1 MRFVISCLLFTAAII
16 AGCKKDEVLNIPELR
31 DYYPLAVG
39 KTFTYRMDSIKIA
52 PFGVKLD
59 TVYYLAKDTV
69 ENKFIDAMGRESY
82 RIFRFIKDTLPN
94 STQPWR
100 FAATYVA
107 SFSSDRKS
115 LEYLDNNLRYLILR
129 QPLTEGSS
137 WKGNTFIDTKSAN
150 SPVKFLDEWEY
161 QLENVNGSFSVRKG
175 TFDST
180 ITILQQDE
188 TIPPGTF
195 NPAFYQQRNYSTE
208 VYAKGVG
215 LIYKYFLHWTWQ
227 TNGGG
232 RFDDDSYGVRLNLID
247 YK

>member
-1 MRFVISCLLFTAAII
+1 MRFLIICLFVAA
-16 AGCKKDEVLNIPELR
+16 AVVSCKKDEVLTLPALKE
-31 DYYPLAVG
+31 YYSLAVG
-39 KTFTYRMDSIKIA
+39 KTFTYRLDSIKIA
-52 PFGVKLD
+52 PFGVRLD

-69 ENKFIDAMGRESY
+69 ETKFTDALGRESY

-94 STQPWR
+94 SVQPWR

-107 SFSSDRKS
+107 TYSNDAASI
-115 LEYLDNNLRYLILR
+115 EYIDNNLRFLILR
-129 QPLTEGSS
+129 QPLTEGNT

-161 QLENVNGSFSVRKG
+161 QLQYVNMPFSVSKG

-188 TIPPGTF
+188 TIPPGPF
-195 NPAFYQQRNYSTE
+195 NPAFYQQRNYSVE
-208 VYAKGVG
+208 VYAKGAG

-227 TNGGG
+227 TNGTG
-232 RFDDDSYGVRLNLID
+232 RYDDDSYGIRLNLID
-247 YK
+247 